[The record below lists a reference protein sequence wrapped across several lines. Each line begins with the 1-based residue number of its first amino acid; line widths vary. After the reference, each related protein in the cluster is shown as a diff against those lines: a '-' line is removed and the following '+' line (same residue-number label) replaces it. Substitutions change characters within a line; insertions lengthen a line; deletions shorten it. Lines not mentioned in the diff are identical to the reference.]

1 LGKLINKNVKLSTEN
16 IKMTRRAYYK
26 RQVYYGEDFE
36 KELEQF
42 ERNIAVDE
50 KHFKAM
56 KTKHRFSAVIRHWI
70 KSYNTQFAK
79 EELTVKS

>member
-1 LGKLINKNVKLSTEN
+1 
-16 IKMTRRAYYK
+16 MTRRAYYK

>member
-1 LGKLINKNVKLSTEN
+1 
-16 IKMTRRAYYK
+16 MTRRAYYK

-50 KHFKAM
+50 KHFKAI
-56 KTKHRFSAVIRHWI
+56 KAKHRFSAVIRRWI
-70 KSYNTQFAK
+70 QLYNTKFAQ
-79 EELTVKS
+79 EELNVKS